1 MKRRTILVIAILL
14 ASMFLSAKALKVA
27 YVYVG
32 PVGDAGWTYAHDL
45 GRQYVEK
52 IFGDAIRTDFIESVS
67 EGAESESVIRSYA
80 QRGYDLIFATSFGYM
95 DSVINVAKKYPKTIF
110 MHCSG
115 YKTANNVGTYFGRI
129 YEPDFLSGLIAGIM
143 TKSNIIGYVAAYPIP
158 EVVRGINAF
167 ALGIEYVNP
176 AAKVHVIWVN
186 SWYDPALEKEAAISL
201 LNIGA
206 DVIAQ
211 GQDSPAAQ
219 QAAQE
224 YGVYSI
230 GYNSDMEKFAP
241 KSYLGAPVWNWGPY
255 YERVIKEVMAG
266 TWKSEQY
273 WGGMAD
279 GVVDLDISDLVPNTV
294 KKLVSVFK
302 EAIISETFH
311 PFVGPLYDQEG
322 KLRVPAGD
330 IPSDSELLSMDW
342 FVDNVVGT
350 IPRQ

>member
-1 MKRRTILVIAILL
+1 MKRHAILVFVILL
-14 ASMFLSAKALKVA
+14 VSVLLTAKVLKVA
-27 YVYVG
+27 YIYVG

-45 GRQYVEK
+45 GRQYIEK
-52 IFGDAIRTDFIESVS
+52 IFGNAIKTDYIESVS

-115 YKTANNVGTYFGRI
+115 YKTAKNVGTYFGRI

-143 TKSNIIGYVAAYPIP
+143 TKSNIVGYVAAYPIP

-167 ALGIEYVNP
+167 ALGIKYVNP
-176 AAKVHVIWVN
+176 TAKLHVIWVN

-219 QAAQE
+219 QAAEE

-230 GYNSDMEKFAP
+230 GYNSDMGNFAP
-241 KSYLGAPVWNWGPY
+241 KAYLGAPVWNWGPY
-255 YERVIKEVMAG
+255 YERVIREVMSG

-279 GVVDLDISDLVPNTV
+279 GIVDIDISDLVP
-294 KKLVSVFK
+294 
-302 EAIISETFH
+302 
-311 PFVGPLYDQEG
+311 
-322 KLRVPAGD
+322 
-330 IPSDSELLSMDW
+330 
-342 FVDNVVGT
+342 
-350 IPRQ
+350 

>member
-1 MKRRTILVIAILL
+1 MKRHAILVFVILL
-14 ASMFLSAKALKVA
+14 VSVLLTAKVLKVA
-27 YVYVG
+27 YIYVG

-45 GRQYVEK
+45 GRQYIEK
-52 IFGDAIRTDFIESVS
+52 IFGNAIKTDYIESVS

-115 YKTANNVGTYFGRI
+115 YKTAKNVGTYFGRI

-143 TKSNIIGYVAAYPIP
+143 TKSNIVGYVAAYPIP

-167 ALGIEYVNP
+167 ALGIKYVNP
-176 AAKVHVIWVN
+176 TAKLHVIWVN

-219 QAAQE
+219 QAAEE

-230 GYNSDMEKFAP
+230 GYNSDMGNFAP
-241 KSYLGAPVWNWGPY
+241 KAYLGAPVWNWGPY
-255 YERVIKEVMAG
+255 YERVIREVMSG

-279 GVVDLDISDLVPNTV
+279 GIVDIDISDLVPDTV

-302 EAIISETFH
+302 DAIIEGKFH
-311 PFVGPLYDQEG
+311 PFSGPIYDQDG
-322 KLRVPAGD
+322 NLRIPAGD
-330 IPSDSELLSMDW
+330 VASDEELLSMDW

-350 IPRQ
+350 VPK